1 MLTAHIK
8 CTETTWALFRTLGP
22 IKDVLLK
29 KKNVAIGYHKL
40 CEAVAEGII
49 FQIKIAS
56 EENFA
61 VYLTKSLPISD
72 HNWLINGLFY
82 G

>member
-8 CTETTWALFRTLGP
+8 CTEITRELFRTLGT

-29 KKNVAIGYHKL
+29 KKHVAIDYHKL

-49 FQIKIAS
+49 VQIKIAS

-61 VYLTKSLPISD
+61 DYLAKSLPISD
-72 HNWLINGLFY
+72 HNRLINGLLY